1 MDKNNFESLTVNEL
15 KFASKLFRIDLG
27 SLTKKSDIINLITA
41 AGFTYED
48 YLETADEQFT
58 HTEAELKEEP
68 VIEVV
73 EKSKVENVV
82 ENTKSDSIIIKMVHQ
97 RSALNVHNKG
107 YFAIEEPF
115 QIFTKEEA
123 QEVLRL
129 GKDEVRLATP
139 EEVKSFY
146 KV

>member
-1 MDKNNFESLTVNEL
+1 M
-15 KFASKLFRIDLG
+15 
-27 SLTKKSDIINLITA
+27 
-41 AGFTYED
+41 
-48 YLETADEQFT
+48 
-58 HTEAELKEEP
+58 
-68 VIEVV
+68 
-73 EKSKVENVV
+73 V

-107 YFAIEEPF
+107 YFTIEEPF

>member
-1 MDKNNFESLTVNEL
+1 
-15 KFASKLFRIDLG
+15 
-27 SLTKKSDIINLITA
+27 
-41 AGFTYED
+41 
-48 YLETADEQFT
+48 
-58 HTEAELKEEP
+58 
-68 VIEVV
+68 
-73 EKSKVENVV
+73 VV

-107 YFAIEEPF
+107 YFTIEEPF